1 MKKKF
6 IIGTRGSDLALWQAN
21 YVKDKLSESG
31 ITAELKII
39 KTQGDSFLNLR
50 LDKLEGKGFFT
61 KELEEELLNGS
72 IDIAVHSHKDLP
84 TQNPSGLTIAA
95 VSEREDPNELLLIL
109 KDCVDIKQKLSVKF
123 AGMVGTSSNRRKA
136 QLLSLRPDLE
146 VEDLRG
152 NVPTRIQ
159 KLRDEDYDAIMIAKA
174 GVERLGIDLSEFYV
188 EELDPMEF
196 IPAPAQGVL
205 AIQVR
210 EDDTKLIEKLQVL
223 HNPTIAEEIAV
234 ERKVLNLFNGGCH
247 LPLGCYCRKEDGKFQ
262 VWTSMADDA
271 DSFPDRVF
279 LESETS
285 EGLAEQIVHKFA
297 KDRKM
302 PAKVFIT
309 RGISE
314 MSYFRR
320 ALEKHN
326 IEIDGR
332 SLIRTFPTIN
342 KLDPYI
348 LKHIDWIFFSS
359 KNAIEYFFKLEPLIS
374 KKTKFGVLGR
384 ASEEALRK
392 FGRVPD
398 FNGEEE
404 GIDTADIATEFAEL
418 VNGQSVLFPGAK
430 DSLRTVQKAL
440 SPETKILDLPVY
452 ETIMEDNIE
461 PIFADVLIFTSPSNV
476 EAYFVDNL
484 IEPGQKVICIGRS
497 TGRKFD
503 EMGMKYALPYSPD
516 EIGLAEAVFG
526 L

>member
-1 MKKKF
+1 VNRKL

-31 ITAELKII
+31 IVADLKII
-39 KTQGDSFLNLR
+39 KTQGDKILNLR

-61 KELEEELLNGS
+61 KELEEALIGGS

-84 TQNPSGLTIAA
+84 TQSPPGLTIAA
-95 VSEREDPNELLLIL
+95 VSEREDPNELLIIL
-109 KDCVDIKQKLSVKF
+109 KDCIDIKQKLSIKF

-146 VEDLRG
+146 VDDLRG

-174 GVERLGIDLSEFYV
+174 GVSRLGIDLSEFYV
-188 EELDPMEF
+188 EELEPMEF
-196 IPAPAQGVL
+196 IPSPAQGVL

-210 EDDTKLIEKLQVL
+210 ENDAELIEQLRIL
-223 HNPTIAEEIAV
+223 HNTDVAEQIAV

-247 LPLGCYCRKEDGKFQ
+247 MPLGCYCRKEDGKFQ
-262 VWTSMADDA
+262 VWTSKAEEE
-271 DSFPDRVF
+271 DSFPDRLF
-279 LESETS
+279 LEAESTD
-285 EGLAEQIVHKFA
+285 GLAEKIVAKFS
-297 KDRKM
+297 KDRKL
-302 PAKVFIT
+302 PKKVFIT

-314 MSYFRR
+314 HSYFRR
-320 ALEKHN
+320 AMEKHN
-326 IEIDGR
+326 IEVDGR

-348 LKHIDWIFFSS
+348 LKHLDWIFFSS
-359 KNAIEYFFKLEPLIS
+359 KNAIEYFFALNPLVS

-384 ASEEALRK
+384 ASEDALRK

-404 GIDTADIATEFAEL
+404 GIDTKEIATEFAEL
-418 VNGQSVLFPGAK
+418 VNGQTVLFPGAK

-440 SPETKILDLPVY
+440 SAETKIIDLPVY
-452 ETIMEDNIE
+452 ETVMEDNIE
-461 PIFADVLIFTSPSNV
+461 PIYADVLIFTSPSNV
-476 EAYFVDNL
+476 EAYFVENL
-484 IEPGQKVICIGRS
+484 IEPGQKVICIGRA
-497 TGRKFD
+497 TGRQFD
-503 EMGMKYALPYSPD
+503 EMGVKYALPYSPD